1 MEGFDGVRA
10 RAILNLPASAEITM
24 VVSAGRRAENGVYG
38 KRLRF
43 DSGQF
48 IKEI

>member
-10 RAILNLPASAEITM
+10 RKILNLPSSAEITM